1 MSDTKTQIK
10 EFITTELGVSLD
22 ALEETTP
29 LFTSGAIDSFAMI
42 ELLAF
47 LEQSL
52 GAQIDIADMNIEQLD
67 TIESIANLVE
77 Q

>member
-10 EFITTELGVSLD
+10 EFITTELGVSVDDLTD
-22 ALEETTP
+22 TTP

-47 LEQSL
+47 LEQTL
-52 GAQIDIADMNIEQLD
+52 GAQVDIADMNIEQLD
-67 TIESIANLVE
+67 TIESIASLVE